1 MCDGFFLQLRE
12 RLTKI
17 YAGLFNQVGGE
28 SSTKEKQF
36 NEKWGWYVSVRA
48 LAELGKVDEDIV
60 LNYTIHKFYR
70 LLEFEKDK
78 AEVTKEMIKKATQ
91 K

>member
-1 MCDGFFLQLRE
+1 MGKFTQL
-12 RLTKI
+12 
-17 YAGLFNQVGGE
+17 GGE
-28 SSTKEKQF
+28 ISAKQKQF

>member
-1 MCDGFFLQLRE
+1 
-12 RLTKI
+12 
-17 YAGLFNQVGGE
+17 
-28 SSTKEKQF
+28 
-36 NEKWGWYVSVRA
+36 
-48 LAELGKVDEDIV
+48 VDEDIV